1 MEIYSRWLCATLLV
15 TLLQVQHDAQF
26 SVHIL
31 GSRSSPRY
39 TMPKI
44 SKTTQLSDSG
54 SLENGSVLQ
63 ALATVTAV
71 CDANINSTQSDCECS
86 VCLALGDGR
95 LS

>member
-1 MEIYSRWLCATLLV
+1 MVPSSLFTSRVADLHPDTQCLKSATNW
-15 TLLQVQHDAQF
+15 
-26 SVHIL
+26 
-31 GSRSSPRY
+31 P
-39 TMPKI
+39 
-44 SKTTQLSDSG
+44 SDSG